1 MRLTRRVVLGRFAAL
16 AAVPLV
22 AACSAELSTR
32 PTSASATPA
41 AAGPALLDLLEPTA
55 TIAPTV
61 APTALPTAV
70 IEPTPAPAPR
80 QVGRPMYQMDAQH
93 TGRSPN
99 RGPREPKLMR
109 SFNTGNFQIRDG
121 STTTPNPDI
130 QSSAAV
136 GSDGTIY
143 LANHQ
148 GVLFALRDPHTG
160 PAGGSQRQTLELAW
174 RCHPPESSSWH
185 ATPALSPDGT
195 VYLGFSRPGTRADI
209 EGTLY
214 ALRAPS
220 DGVEAEVLWAVN
232 LGPGRQTSSPTLGPD
247 GTVYVIS
254 GTGWLFAI
262 TSEGQVRWSVETGP
276 ALKAAPA
283 LSHDGSMVYVS
294 SMNGKLFAVQVPRNE
309 DKKATIKWTF
319 NFADFPGRT
328 PLVKAASPPAGAE
341 GIGSGASPT
350 VAPDGMIYVGAN
362 NSNFYALTPDG
373 KLLWLYEADRE
384 IAGIWSTAALSA
396 DSSMLYF
403 GANKGGI
410 YALSRQD
417 GSLQW
422 RFGLPGSV
430 YNSPA
435 LDVDG
440 VLYTGSTIGQ
450 VFAIDGQTGQQIFAF
465 DAGSSVWTAP
475 AIRPDGSLVVADRNG
490 KVLVLG

>member
-1 MRLTRRVVLGRFAAL
+1 MRRGNAAKQDVRKGGDERVHSCEAIGVVHMRLSRRAVLGRFAA
-16 AAVPLV
+16 V
-22 AACSAELSTR
+22 AALPLIAACRAELLTST
-32 PTSASATPA
+32 AATPTA
-41 AAGPALLDLLEPTA
+41 APLAL
-55 TIAPTV
+55 V
-61 APTALPTAV
+61 ALPTATV
-70 IEPTPAPAPR
+70 EPTAAPIAAPTAVPTVEPTAVPTTPKL
-80 QVGRPMYQMDAQH
+80 VGRPMYQMDAQH

-148 GVLFALRDPHTG
+148 GVVFALRDPHTG

-195 VYLGFSRPGTRADI
+195 VYLGFSRPGTRAAI

-254 GTGWLFAI
+254 GTGWLFAL
-262 TSEGQVRWSVETGP
+262 SPEGEVLWTAQTGP

-283 LSHDGSMVYVS
+283 LSPEGDTVYVS
-294 SMNGKLFAVQVPRNE
+294 SMDGKLYAVAAPGRGGRTGTVRW
-309 DKKATIKWTF
+309 KF
-319 NFADFPGRT
+319 VFADYSGRR
-328 PLVKAASPPAGAE
+328 PLVKAAVPPAGAD
-341 GIGSGASPT
+341 GTGSGASPT
-350 VAPDGMIYVGAN
+350 VAPDGMVYVGAN
-362 NSNFYALTPDG
+362 NSNFYALTPEG
-373 KLLWLYEADRE
+373 KLLWLFEAERE
-384 IAGIWSTAALSA
+384 VAGIWSTAALSA
-396 DSSMLYF
+396 DNGTLYF

-410 YALSRQD
+410 YAVNRQD
-417 GSLQW
+417 CSLVW
-422 RFGLPGSV
+422 RFGMPGSV

-435 LDVDG
+435 LDVNG
-440 VLYTGSTIGQ
+440 GLYTGSTIGK
-450 VFAIDGQTGQQIFAF
+450 VFGIDASTGT
-465 DAGSSVWTAP
+465 G
-475 AIRPDGSLVVADRNG
+475 
-490 KVLVLG
+490 

>member
-1 MRLTRRVVLGRFAAL
+1 MRLSRRAVFGRFAAVAALPL
-16 AAVPLV
+16 AAACRAEPLSLTS
-22 AACSAELSTR
+22 SA
-32 PTSASATPA
+32 ATPTA
-41 AAGPALLDLLEPTA
+41 MPLAVPPTATPEPTTLPTAEPTA
-55 TIAPTV
+55 VPK
-61 APTALPTAV
+61 
-70 IEPTPAPAPR
+70 PAI
-80 QVGRPMYQMDAQH
+80 GRPMYQMDAQH

-99 RGPREPKLMR
+99 RGPREPKVMR
-109 SFNTGNFQIRDG
+109 SFNTGNFQIKDG
-121 STTTPNPDI
+121 SATTPNSDI
-130 QSSAAV
+130 QSSAAI

-143 LANHQ
+143 VANQQ

-160 PAGGSQRQTLELAW
+160 PTGGSQRQTLELAW

-214 ALRAPS
+214 ALRAPNGG
-220 DGVEAEVLWAVN
+220 GVEAEVLWAVN

-247 GTVYVIS
+247 GTIYVIS

-262 TSEGQVRWSVETGP
+262 TPEGQVRWSVETGP

-283 LSHDGSMVYVS
+283 LSLDGSMVYVS
-294 SMNGKLFAVQVPRNE
+294 SMNGKLYAVQAPVRDE
-309 DKKATIKWTF
+309 DKQATVRWSF
-319 NFADFPGRT
+319 NLADFPGRT
-328 PLVKAASPPAGAE
+328 PLVKSAPPPAGAD

-350 VAPDGMIYVGAN
+350 VAPDGMVYVGAN

-373 KLLWLYEADRE
+373 KLLWMYEAERE

-396 DSSMLYF
+396 DASMLYF

-422 RFGLPGSV
+422 RFGMPGSV

-435 LDVDG
+435 LDSDG
-440 VLYTGSTIGQ
+440 VLYTGSTIGT
-450 VFAIDGQTGQQIFAF
+450 VFAIDGQTGQGIFAF
-465 DAGSSVWTAP
+465 DAGTAVWTAP

>member
-109 SFNTGNFQIRDG
+109 SFNTGNFQVKDG
-121 STTTPNPDI
+121 ATPQPDI

-136 GSDGTIY
+136 GLDGTVY

-148 GVLFALRDPHTG
+148 GVLFALRDPRTG
-160 PAGGSQRQTLELAW
+160 PSGGTQRQTLELAW

-214 ALRAPS
+214 ALRAPTGN
-220 DGVEAEVLWAVN
+220 GVEAEVLWAVN

-254 GTGWLFAI
+254 GTGWLFAL
-262 TSEGQVRWSVETGP
+262 SPEGEVLWTAQTGP
-276 ALKAAPA
+276 ALSPEG
-283 LSHDGSMVYVS
+283 DTVYVS
-294 SMNGKLFAVQVPRNE
+294 SMDGKLYAVAAPGRGGRTGTVRW
-309 DKKATIKWTF
+309 KF
-319 NFADFPGRT
+319 VFADYSGRR
-328 PLVKAASPPAGAE
+328 PLVKAAVPPAGAD
-341 GIGSGASPT
+341 GTGSGASPT
-350 VAPDGMIYVGAN
+350 VAPDGMVYVGAN
-362 NSNFYALTPDG
+362 NSNFYALTPEG
-373 KLLWLYEADRE
+373 KLLWLFEAERE
-384 IAGIWSTAALSA
+384 VAGIWSTAALSA
-396 DSSMLYF
+396 DNGTLYF

-410 YALSRQD
+410 YAVNRQD
-417 GSLQW
+417 GSLVW
-422 RFGLPGSV
+422 RFGMPGSV

-440 VLYTGSTIGQ
+440 VLYTGSTIGK
-450 VFAIDGQTGQQIFAF
+450 VFGIETSTGKAVFEF
-465 DAGSSVWTAP
+465 DAGAPVWTAP
-475 AIRPDGSLVVADRNG
+475 AIRPDGSLVVADREG
-490 KVLVLG
+490 RVLILG